1 MKRLLCLFL
10 CFLLLLPLGALGGVG
25 AAEETRPAEVKAEKN
40 PSETGKR
47 PILLVRGMLFA
58 GLTYKAGTP
67 DERNAFSGIK
77 VPEMLGALSKAIS
90 GSLLKRDMNVFTD
103 TLVDYARGLMG
114 LMACDKNGQPKY
126 DTTVESYD
134 QSLAHYPDFVA
145 SLQGKSAAEMG
156 ILQRAVEEYGAEN
169 VYYYNYDWRLD
180 PFYHAEK
187 IAALIDTAL
196 HDSGQKQIDLACAS
210 MGGILTIAYLTKYGA
225 DKLHRVLFLSST
237 WFGTYVAGD
246 VLRGDVRFSGE
257 TLYNFLQA
265 MVGSENRGVS
275 FLLRVLHTMRVFRV
289 VDHLA
294 SFLVP
299 RIKERVYDTF
309 LRDNFA
315 TMPVLWA
322 LVQPDVYEDCVN
334 YMFGGKEAEY
344 ATLIAMSKE
353 YQKMIAGRNKMLK
366 KQIKNGLEVCVVA
379 NYDLPVV
386 PAYVHSDETG
396 DTVLESKFM
405 LGGATVAKFGKT
417 LPESYR
423 PANPVHYSAD
433 RMVDLSKA
441 FLPES
446 TWAIKGAPHVASDYG
461 TDYNEFV
468 FWLLRK
474 KTQPKV
480 DDSPQYPQFM
490 RSSNAMELVPL
501 K

>member
-1 MKRLLCLFL
+1 MKKVLCVCL
-10 CFLLLLPLGALGGVG
+10 CFLLLLPCGALAG
-25 AAEETRPAEVKAEKN
+25 AASGEKVQTVKQADQTVPK
-40 PSETGKR
+40 SGKR
-47 PILLVRGMLFA
+47 PFLLIRGMLFA
-58 GLTYKAGTP
+58 GLTYKAGTAE
-67 DERNAFSGIK
+67 ERNAFAGIK
-77 VPEMLGALSKAIS
+77 VPEMLSALGKAIG
-90 GSLLKRDMNVFTD
+90 GSLLKQDLNVFTD
-103 TLVDYARGLMG
+103 TLVDYARDLMG

-126 DTTVESYD
+126 DTTVETYD
-134 QSLAHYPDFVA
+134 QSLAHYPAFVA
-145 SLQGKSAAEMG
+145 SLQSGKSPRELG
-156 ILQRAVEEYGAEN
+156 ILQKAVEEYGAEN

-187 IAALIDTAL
+187 IAELIDTAL
-196 HDSGQKQIDLACAS
+196 RDSGQKQIDLACAS

-237 WFGTYVAGD
+237 FFGTYVTGD
-246 VLRGDVRFSGE
+246 VLQGNVRFTGE

-265 MVGSENRGVS
+265 MVGSENRAVS
-275 FLLRVLHTMRVFRV
+275 VLLRVLHIMRVFRV
-289 VDHLA
+289 VDFLA
-294 SFLVP
+294 ARLIP
-299 RIKERVYDTF
+299 KIKDRVYDTF
-309 LRDNFA
+309 MRDNFA

-322 LVQPDVYEDCVN
+322 LVQPDAYDNCIS

-344 ATLIAMSKE
+344 AKLIALTKE
-353 YQKMIAGRNKMLK
+353 YQKMIAGRNKMLR

-386 PAYVHSDETG
+386 PAYAHSSEQG

-405 LGGATVAKFGKT
+405 LGGATVAKFGQT
-417 LPESYR
+417 LPESYS
-423 PANPVHYSAD
+423 PANPTHLSAD

-446 TWAIKGAPHVASDYG
+446 TWAIKGAPHVACDYG

-474 KTQPKV
+474 TTQPTV
-480 DDSPQYPQFM
+480 DDSMQYPQFM
-490 RSSNAMELVPL
+490 RSSNALELVPL